1 MADASPDAL
10 STGAP
15 PGRPGIAQPLLAGF
29 VAALIG
35 FAGTFALVLA
45 GLRAVGASES
55 QASSGLMVLTVSMG
69 LLSIA
74 LSLHHRMPITS
85 AWSTPGA
92 ALLIAGGAVSGGYP
106 AAIGAFLLAGVLIV
120 IAGLW
125 GPLERLIE
133 SIPAPIASAML
144 AGVLLPVCLTPVH
157 ALVGHPWLAGP
168 PILVWALLTRFAR
181 RWAAPG
187 ALLATAIAIVIDDAP
202 TIGSSA
208 LPHLAFTAPAF
219 DVGTLVGLGLPLFI
233 VTMASQNIT
242 GMSVL
247 ATFGYRPRLGPLLVS
262 TGATSIVGAPFGG
275 HAVNLA
281 AISAALTAG
290 PDADPDPSRRWIA
303 AVGWGLTCLVQG
315 LGAGLATALVA
326 TAPPVVIE
334 SVAGLALLASLA
346 AATRTALA
354 DETWR
359 EPAMITFVVSASAVT
374 IWGIGAPFWGLLAGL
389 GFGALHHRRR
399 APVELGDR

>member
-144 AGVLLPVCLTPVH
+144 AGVLLPVCLTPE
-157 ALVGHPWLAGP
+157 
-168 PILVWALLTRFAR
+168 
-181 RWAAPG
+181 
-187 ALLATAIAIVIDDAP
+187 
-202 TIGSSA
+202 IG
-208 LPHLAFTAPAF
+208 
-219 DVGTLVGLGLPLFI
+219 
-233 VTMASQNIT
+233 
-242 GMSVL
+242 
-247 ATFGYRPRLGPLLVS
+247 
-262 TGATSIVGAPFGG
+262 
-275 HAVNLA
+275 
-281 AISAALTAG
+281 
-290 PDADPDPSRRWIA
+290 
-303 AVGWGLTCLVQG
+303 
-315 LGAGLATALVA
+315 
-326 TAPPVVIE
+326 
-334 SVAGLALLASLA
+334 
-346 AATRTALA
+346 
-354 DETWR
+354 
-359 EPAMITFVVSASAVT
+359 
-374 IWGIGAPFWGLLAGL
+374 
-389 GFGALHHRRR
+389 R
-399 APVELGDR
+399 AHV